1 MDDFMHPDMGLENI
15 ADVLA
20 ENTLK
25 DDSGFPYAGM
35 WIFSGQQGSGKTLLM
50 MHLVKQIYEQYP
62 DVLIVSNI
70 NIYGIPS
77 IPYRGIEDF
86 EKYNNGIKGTIFIID
101 EIHILFNA
109 LESAKMPLS
118 TMQVWAQNRKNRRL
132 ILGTSQRFNRVA
144 KGVREQT
151 TWNYEC
157 HRPIL
162 SFIYSYKVM
171 DGANYDD
178 NGKYIIEDEDDR
190 PRRHFYVPKVSV
202 MRMYNTLEVVSR
214 ANFEKKEEP
223 AKPERRTRRHVPDR
237 K

>member
-1 MDDFMHPDMGLENI
+1 MSEDFMQPEIGLGNIPDVIRENM
-15 ADVLA
+15 
-20 ENTLK
+20 LK
-25 DDSGFPYAGM
+25 NDSGFPYAGM

-50 MHLVKQIYEQYP
+50 MHLLKEIHEQYP
-62 DVLIVSNI
+62 DAWIVSNI
-70 NIYGIPS
+70 SIYGIPT
-77 IPYRGIEDF
+77 IPYTGIDDF
-86 EKYNNGIKGTIFIID
+86 EKYKNGIDGVIFVID

-157 HRPIL
+157 RRPIL
-162 SFIYSYKVM
+162 TVIYSYRVM

-178 NGKYIIEDEDDR
+178 NGKYIVEDEDDR
-190 PRRHFYVPKVSV
+190 PRLHFYVPKVSV
-202 MRMYNTLEVVSR
+202 MRMYNTLEVVVR
-214 ANFEKKEEP
+214 KEPEEEP
-223 AKPERRTRRHVPDR
+223 KKGRNQKYGSYSR
-237 K
+237 